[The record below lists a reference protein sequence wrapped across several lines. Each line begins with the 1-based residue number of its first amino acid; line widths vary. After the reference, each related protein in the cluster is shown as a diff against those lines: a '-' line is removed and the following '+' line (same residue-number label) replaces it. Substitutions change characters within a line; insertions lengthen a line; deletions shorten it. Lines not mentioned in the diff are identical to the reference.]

1 MAQNMF
7 TYGSKREEFTDEDAK
22 LEFERIETE
31 LLDQMHQFELPDALS
46 AENMMQLLDGITPG
60 VTQPARV
67 INYKKE
73 YAKFIACAAC
83 LVLVIT
89 GFARM
94 VKGQNDMVMMAEAS
108 VSGAFDAVAEES
120 AVMMKAAAPA
130 APAAAEAAPA
140 ESAPKEENTAMTET
154 SLESDTDEIGGAVM
168 FSDKAAE
175 GDMLVVINGVLYK
188 SSGVISEPTEDDEAT
203 GEISKT
209 VDAGAKP
216 DNDGESNFG
225 TGYKYRVDAEVVEVL
240 VDGAWYQ
247 FVKAE

>member
-22 LEFERIETE
+22 LEFERIEAE
-31 LLDQMHQFELPDALS
+31 LIEQMHQFELPDALS
-46 AENMMQLLDGITPG
+46 AENMMKLLDGVTPG

-94 VKGQNDMVMMAEAS
+94 VKGQNEMIMVADAS
-108 VSGAFDAVAEES
+108 AMGAFEAVAEEPQM
-120 AVMMKAAAPA
+120 MMKAAAPA
-130 APAAAEAAPA
+130 APAVDEAAPA
-140 ESAPKEENTAMTET
+140 EAAPKEKNAIITET
-154 SLESDTDEIGGAVM
+154 VAENDTDELDRAVA
-168 FSDKAAE
+168 FSDKASD
-175 GDMLVVINGVLYK
+175 GNMLIMVNGVLYK
-188 SSGVISEPTEDDEAT
+188 SSGVMFEALGVDDVND
-203 GEISKT
+203 EICRT
-209 VDAGAKP
+209 IAAGSTPAS
-216 DNDGESNFG
+216 DGESNFG
-225 TGYKYRVDAEVVEVL
+225 AGYEYRVNSETVEVL
-240 VDGAWYQ
+240 IDGAWYQ